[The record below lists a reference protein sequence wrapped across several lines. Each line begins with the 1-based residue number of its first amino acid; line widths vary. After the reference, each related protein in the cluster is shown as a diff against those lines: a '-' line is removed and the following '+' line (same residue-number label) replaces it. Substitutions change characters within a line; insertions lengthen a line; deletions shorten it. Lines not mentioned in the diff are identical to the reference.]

1 MELVADNLDEISAH
15 VRSLGWIGANESI
28 TGLASAGDGNMN
40 RTLRAMV
47 GRRSIILKQS
57 VPFVAK
63 YPDIP
68 APEERIEVEAQ
79 FYRAIADQVE
89 LSKRIPDILGFDPDN
104 HLLCLQDLGVARDFT
119 DMYSDHTRNDKQGDE
134 QLSALMVWLAA
145 LHALPITPHRLPHGL
160 DNRSMRELN
169 HAHIFEIPLDP
180 DNGLALVPGL
190 DDVAAEYARDD
201 KLQHAARRLGD
212 LDLGRADHESPDV
225 LLHGDFYPGSWLRH
239 PALGACII
247 DPEFAFLGAP
257 EFDVGVLFGHLTM
270 CGYQQPELTQLLRS
284 LLRSYEAPAGF
295 DLDLAMG
302 FAGIEI
308 IRRLLGVA
316 QLPLSADA
324 ATRLGWLAS
333 ARGLVLGF
341 AAT

>member
-1 MELVADNLDEISAH
+1 MELVAENLDEISAH
-15 VRSLGWIGANESI
+15 VRSLDWIGATESI
-28 TGLASAGDGNMN
+28 TELGSAGEGNMN
-40 RTLRAMV
+40 RTLRATV
-47 GRRSIILKQS
+47 GSRSIILKQS

-79 FYRAIADQVE
+79 FYGAIANQVE
-89 LSKRIPDILGFDPDN
+89 LSKRTPNVLGFDPDN
-104 HLLCLQDLGVARDFT
+104 HLLCLEDFGAARDFT
-119 DMYSDHTRNDKQGDE
+119 DMYGDHAHKQDDE
-134 QLSALMVWLAA
+134 QLGGLMVWLAA
-145 LHALPITPHRLPHGL
+145 LHALPVTPGRLPNGL

-180 DNGLALVPGL
+180 DNGLTLAPGL
-190 DDVAAEYARDD
+190 EDIAAEYAADD
-201 KLQHAARRLGD
+201 KLHNAAGRLGD
-212 LDLGRADHESPDV
+212 LYLGRADHESPDV

-247 DPEFAFLGAP
+247 DPEFAFIGAP

-270 CGYQQPELTQLLRS
+270 CGHRQPELSQLLRS
-284 LLRSYEAPAGF
+284 LLHSYDPPAGF
-295 DLDLAMG
+295 DHDLAMG

-324 ATRLGWLAS
+324 ATRRGWLAN
-333 ARGLVLGF
+333 ARGLVVGS